1 MTKGFGTGRVQ
12 DSTWDLETFRSIV
25 DGTGVTTLVGQGGG
39 RGGGLEDL
47 MVYFREER
55 LMIM

>member
-12 DSTWDLETFRSIV
+12 DSTWDLETFMSFV

-39 RGGGLEDL
+39 EGWGSRRFNGVL
-47 MVYFREER
+47 
-55 LMIM
+55 

>member
-12 DSTWDLETFRSIV
+12 DSTWDLETFMSIV

-55 LMIM
+55 VMIM

>member
-12 DSTWDLETFRSIV
+12 DRTWDLETFMCIV